1 MFYFAPGMEFNLA
14 DLYEIV
20 ADAVPDRP
28 ALVAGDQRRTYA
40 QLDERA
46 NRFAHHLLDHGVEPG
61 DKVAIYSWDR
71 AEWVEAMLGA
81 YKARAVPINV
91 NYRYVADEARY
102 ILDNSD
108 AVALVV
114 HERAFA
120 PVVNAIRG
128 DLPKLRHAV
137 VLEDGSGRGEPTPT
151 RLRGRAGGGVAGA

>member
-1 MFYFAPGMEFNLA
+1 MEFNLA

-28 ALVAGDQRRTYA
+28 ALVAGDRRLTYA

-81 YKARAVPINV
+81 YKARAVPVNV
-91 NYRYVADEARY
+91 NYRYVADETRY

-108 AVALVV
+108 CGRRRL
-114 HERAFA
+114 RARVR
-120 PVVNAIRG
+120 PVVARDPRRPSEAPPRRRPRG
-128 DLPKLRHAV
+128 RERRRYGRHPV
-137 VLEDGSGRGEPTPT
+137 
-151 RLRGRAGGGVAGA
+151 RGRAGGGVAGA

>member
-1 MFYFAPGMEFNLA
+1 MIAGGCRPRSARVLLCSRMEFNLA

-28 ALVAGDQRRTYA
+28 ALVAGDRRLTYA

-81 YKARAVPINV
+81 YKARAVPVNV
-91 NYRYVADEARY
+91 NYRYVADVAGD

-108 AVALVV
+108 AAVIV
-114 HERAFA
+114 HVRAFSPLLA
-120 PVVNAIRG
+120 AIRA

-137 VLEDGSGRGEPTPT
+137 VLEDGTDADT
-151 RLRGRAGGGVAGA
+151 DALLY

>member
-1 MFYFAPGMEFNLA
+1 MEFNLA

-20 ADAVPDRP
+20 ADAVPDRL
-28 ALVAGDQRRTYA
+28 ALVAGDRRLTYA

-46 NRFAHHLLDHGVEPG
+46 NRFAHHLLDHGVERG

-71 AEWVEAMLGA
+71 AEWAEAMLGA

-108 AVALVV
+108 AVAVV
-114 HERAFA
+114 FERTFA
-120 PVVNAIRG
+120 PVLGTIHA
-128 DLPKLRHAV
+128 DLPNLRHAV
-137 VLEDGSGRGEPTPT
+137 VLEDGTDAPTDGATASGR
-151 RLRGRAGGGVAGA
+151 